1 MNICVMLGISLKHP
15 RKARSQ
21 SLMLIDSYNRLR
33 TDIIKRLAIDED
45 RLPLPL
51 SQPDKMRDKKRRPEH
66 PWLT

>member
-1 MNICVMLGISLKHP
+1 
-15 RKARSQ
+15 
-21 SLMLIDSYNRLR
+21 MLIDSYNRLR

>member
-1 MNICVMLGISLKHP
+1 MNICVMLGISLKYS

-51 SQPDKMRDKKRRPEH
+51 STRQDAR
-66 PWLT
+66 